1 MQGEKT
7 LLDYVYV
14 LVKWRRLILWPVLV
28 VSLGAAGVA
37 LLLPERW
44 QADTV
49 LLPSEDEPGRFEM
62 TMLLGPTMPGGLG
75 GLLGQATP
83 GERLLTV
90 LKSRRVLG
98 AMVDRFALVEDYG
111 VPNRELAIETLREIV
126 EAELSRDGALFVKVE
141 ASSPQGAADL
151 ANALAAELD
160 VVVRQNKRAQADE
173 LRVFLEDRMETVQG
187 EIEAK
192 ALYMRR
198 FQEERGVV
206 DLEAQT
212 AAMVELTQHIV
223 QELAML
229 EVKLGIAQ
237 RRLKPDH
244 EERLLLEMEVEELRG
259 QLQRAVG
266 DMGEQVAFKGAQ
278 RDDAFAAL
286 GPPLR
291 QWPSLG
297 LEYAQLSLEM
307 KVAEQ
312 VLAFL
317 AAQLEDAKY
326 RQAQD
331 APTLQI
337 LDPASVPEFR
347 SAPSRTLIVLISAG
361 LSLAIG
367 VVLAFFF
374 ESLQGLSNENR
385 DKLLAI
391 RQAWGKNG

>member
-1 MQGEKT
+1 MQSEKT

-28 VSLGAAGVA
+28 VSLCAAVVA

-49 LLPSEDEPGRFEM
+49 LLPSEEKPGSIEM
-62 TMLLGPTMPGGLG
+62 SMLLGPTMPGGLG

-98 AMVDRFALVEDYG
+98 AMVDRFDLVDDFD
-111 VPNRELAIETLREIV
+111 VPNRDLAIETLREIV
-126 EAELSRDGALFVKVE
+126 EAELSRDGALFVQVE
-141 ASSPQGAADL
+141 ASSPQLAADL

-160 VVVRQNKRAQADE
+160 VVVRQNKREQADE
-173 LRVFLEDRMETVQG
+173 LRGFLESRMEAVQG
-187 EIEAK
+187 EIETK
-192 ALYMRR
+192 ALHMRR

-237 RRLKPDH
+237 RRLNPDH
-244 EERLLLEMEVEELRG
+244 EERLLLEMEADELRR
-259 QLQRAVG
+259 QLRRAVG
-266 DMGEQVAFKGAQ
+266 DLGGTGVEQRG

-312 VLAFL
+312 VLVFL

-331 APTLQI
+331 APTLQV
-337 LDPASVPEFR
+337 LDPASIPEFR
-347 SAPSRTLIVLISAG
+347 SAPGRTLIVLIAAG

-367 VVLAFFF
+367 IVLAFFC
-374 ESLQGLSNENR
+374 EALGGLSSNNR
-385 DKLLAI
+385 DKVLAI
-391 RQAWGKNG
+391 RQAWGNN